1 MLRKNITFIY
11 SDSAERSMYIPIMEE
26 AERRGYQV
34 QLTDNM
40 FERCEIGVYCQH
52 INFPQFSKCSLIMLH
67 DIIQAYSNWPDL
79 WRKEPWDKYD
89 IGILPSTQW
98 EENWKHCSQW
108 AYARPRKGMFKIG
121 WPKADVI
128 KKLQENASKEKFF
141 LSHHMNLSRRT
152 ILYAPAWENDRKQDD
167 FVRSMQKLN
176 VNILIKQA
184 PFPESKYPQIVKNIK
199 DMYELHKDIPNVTI
213 LPPSTNIFEAIAVS
227 DVLVSE
233 ESSTMCEAAMMGIPA
248 ISVSNWLIP
257 DVTPSRFP
265 KCDYDFVILT
275 MKEEL
280 TNCVESIL
288 DNYSFHK
295 MKVVEYSKK
304 MFSNIGT
311 SSSMIMD
318 IIDDYIE
325 ERPIRYKALVPN
337 PSKRRPFKDECL
349 RLREQ
354 FIIELELN
362 YKPNHYWVRTLWRLL
377 RTVKHVIMWPLT
389 FIRRNI

>member
-1 MLRKNITFIY
+1 
-11 SDSAERSMYIPIMEE
+11 
-26 AERRGYQV
+26 
-34 QLTDNM
+34 
-40 FERCEIGVYCQH
+40 
-52 INFPQFSKCSLIMLH
+52 
-67 DIIQAYSNWPDL
+67 
-79 WRKEPWDKYD
+79 
-89 IGILPSTQW
+89 
-98 EENWKHCSQW
+98 
-108 AYARPRKGMFKIG
+108 
-121 WPKADVI
+121 
-128 KKLQENASKEKFF
+128 
-141 LSHHMNLSRRT
+141 
-152 ILYAPAWENDRKQDD
+152 
-167 FVRSMQKLN
+167 
-176 VNILIKQA
+176 
-184 PFPESKYPQIVKNIK
+184 
-199 DMYELHKDIPNVTI
+199 
-213 LPPSTNIFEAIAVS
+213 
-227 DVLVSE
+227 
-233 ESSTMCEAAMMGIPA
+233 MMGIPA